1 MDASANTQDYI
12 QNITSSSP
20 IAFNGGASG
29 LVPINFWQEQ
39 IGVTSSG
46 SMFVGF
52 GVIKADG
59 ITDGAGLAC
68 GGCTVGDAF
77 GLYIPTAGAPEPS
90 TPGVVGMAIAGTW
103 LRRRR

>member
-20 IAFNGGASG
+20 IAFNGGATG
-29 LVPINFWQEQ
+29 FVPINFGQEQ
-39 IGVTSSG
+39 IEVTSSG

>member
-1 MDASANTQDYI
+1 M
-12 QNITSSSP
+12 TSSC
-20 IAFNGGASG
+20 
-29 LVPINFWQEQ
+29 
-39 IGVTSSG
+39 

-77 GLYIPTAGAPEPS
+77 GLYIPTAGAPEPA
-90 TPGVVGMAIAGTW
+90 TLGLVGMAIAGLW